1 MDDRTR
7 IANRTAQTALT
18 RRAFARR
25 SAWAALG
32 LAGLFSL
39 DADELHAEANKAGS
53 GGAPIRIL
61 ERSPFVYISPLK
73 TNGRESQCHAELW
86 YAWLDGS
93 VIVTVATDRWKAQSV
108 AQGLN
113 QARIW
118 VGDYGR
124 WRNWYGGTNDA
135 FKNAPSFVAKGEIVK
150 DDALFER
157 MLATYE
163 KKYPEEV
170 ADWRDK
176 MRRGNVDGSRTLL
189 RYTPPTV

>member
-39 DADELHAEANKAGS
+39 DADELHAEANKAQS
-53 GGAPIRIL
+53 GGAPIRLL

-176 MRRGNVDGSRTLL
+176 MRRGNIDGSRTLL